1 MNKILFLGILILF
14 GVVFLY
20 LMFNPP
26 RAKKYN
32 LKRLNLNDDNNLNSE
47 ILGKELFV
55 AKSSRKFIL
64 PTEFDLWSEI
74 ALFENCIVFK
84 RNNKEK
90 KVYFSEIYEI
100 EPMLINSFFVK
111 GKYFGYVF
119 KCKDN
124 SKIIVK
130 SNDIEDLELFME
142 KLFDLFPK
150 EMIREI

>member
-1 MNKILFLGILILF
+1 
-14 GVVFLY
+14 
-20 LMFNPP
+20 MFNPP

-64 PTEFDLWSEI
+64 PTEFDLWTEI
-74 ALFENCIVFK
+74 VLFEHCIVFK

-90 KVYFSEIYEI
+90 KLYFSEINEI

-111 GKYFGYVF
+111 GKYFGYIF

>member
-1 MNKILFLGILILF
+1 MNKILFLGVLILF
-14 GVVFLY
+14 GLVFLY

-64 PTEFDLWSEI
+64 PTEFELWTEI
-74 ALFENCIVFK
+74 VLFENGIVFK

-90 KVYFSEIYEI
+90 KLYFSEINEI
-100 EPMLINSFFVK
+100 ELMLINSFFVS
-111 GKYFGYVF
+111 GKYFGYIF
-119 KCKDN
+119 RCKDN
-124 SKIIVK
+124 SIIVK
-130 SNDIEDLELFME
+130 SNNIEDLELFME

>member
-20 LMFNPP
+20 LMFNSP

>member
-1 MNKILFLGILILF
+1 MDKFIILGILILL
-14 GVVFLY
+14 GLVFLY
-20 LMFNPP
+20 LMFNPTK
-26 RAKKYN
+26 RKKYN
-32 LKRLNLNDDNNLNSE
+32 LKSLTFKNNNLYTE
-47 ILGKELFV
+47 ALGKELFV

-64 PTEFDLWSEI
+64 PTEFDLWTEI
-74 ALFENCIVFK
+74 TLYEHCIVFK

-130 SNDIEDLELFME
+130 SNDIKDLELFME
-142 KLFDLFPK
+142 KLFNLFPK
-150 EMIREI
+150 EMVREI

>member
-1 MNKILFLGILILF
+1 MNKILFLDILILF

-20 LMFNPP
+20 LMFNSP

>member
-14 GVVFLY
+14 GLVFLY

-32 LKRLNLNDDNNLNSE
+32 LKRLNSE

-55 AKSSRKFIL
+55 AKSNRKFIL
-64 PTEFDLWSEI
+64 PTEFDLWTEI
-74 ALFENCIVFK
+74 VLFEHCIVFK

-90 KVYFSEIYEI
+90 KLYFSEINEI

>member
-64 PTEFDLWSEI
+64 PTEFELWTEI
-74 ALFENCIVFK
+74 VLFENCIVFK
-84 RNNKEK
+84 RNNKEE
-90 KVYFSEIYEI
+90 KVGS
-100 EPMLINSFFVK
+100 
-111 GKYFGYVF
+111 
-119 KCKDN
+119 
-124 SKIIVK
+124 
-130 SNDIEDLELFME
+130 
-142 KLFDLFPK
+142 
-150 EMIREI
+150 

>member
-1 MNKILFLGILILF
+1 MDKFIILGILILL
-14 GVVFLY
+14 GLVFLY

-26 RAKKYN
+26 KRKKYN
-32 LKRLNLNDDNNLNSE
+32 LKSLTFKNNNLYTE
-47 ILGKELFV
+47 ALGKELFV

-64 PTEFDLWSEI
+64 PTEFELWTEI
-74 ALFENCIVFK
+74 VLFENCIVFK

-90 KVYFSEIYEI
+90 KVYFSEINEI

-142 KLFDLFPK
+142 KLFNLFPK
-150 EMIREI
+150 EMVREI

>member
-14 GVVFLY
+14 GLVFLY

-32 LKRLNLNDDNNLNSE
+32 LKSLTFKNNNLYTE
-47 ILGKELFV
+47 ALGKELFV

-64 PTEFDLWSEI
+64 PTEFELWTEI
-74 ALFENCIVFK
+74 VLFENCIAFK

-130 SNDIEDLELFME
+130 SNDIKDLELFME
-142 KLFDLFPK
+142 KLFELFPK
-150 EMIREI
+150 EMVREI

>member
-20 LMFNPP
+20 LMFNTPK
-26 RAKKYN
+26 RKKYN
-32 LKRLNLNDDNNLNSE
+32 LKSLTFKNNNLYTE
-47 ILGKELFV
+47 ALGKELFV

-142 KLFDLFPK
+142 KLFNLFPK
-150 EMIREI
+150 EMVREI

>member
-32 LKRLNLNDDNNLNSE
+32 LKSLTFKNNNLYTE
-47 ILGKELFV
+47 ALGKELFV

-64 PTEFDLWSEI
+64 PTEFELWTEI
-74 ALFENCIVFK
+74 VLFENCIVFK

-130 SNDIEDLELFME
+130 SNDIKDLELFME
-142 KLFDLFPK
+142 KLFELFPK
-150 EMIREI
+150 EMVREI

>member
-1 MNKILFLGILILF
+1 MDKFIILGILILL
-14 GVVFLY
+14 GLVFLY
-20 LMFNPP
+20 LMFNPL

-47 ILGKELFV
+47 TLGKELFI

-64 PTEFDLWSEI
+64 PTEFDLWTEI
-74 ALFENCIVFK
+74 VLFENGIIFK

-90 KVYFSEIYEI
+90 KLFFSDIYEI
-100 EPMLINSFFVK
+100 EPMLINSLFVK
-111 GKYFGYVF
+111 GKYFGYIF
-119 KCKDN
+119 KCNDN

>member
-55 AKSSRKFIL
+55 AKSSRKFNL
-64 PTEFDLWSEI
+64 PTEFDLWTEI
-74 ALFENCIVFK
+74 VLFENGIVFK

-90 KVYFSEIYEI
+90 KLYFSEINEI
-100 EPMLINSFFVK
+100 EPILINSFFVK
-111 GKYFGYVF
+111 GKYFGYIF
-119 KCKDN
+119 NCKGD
-124 SKIIVK
+124 SIIVK
-130 SNDIEDLELFME
+130 SNDIKDLELFME
-142 KLFDLFPK
+142 KLFELFPK
-150 EMIREI
+150 EMIEKVQ

>member
-1 MNKILFLGILILF
+1 
-14 GVVFLY
+14 
-20 LMFNPP
+20 MFNPP

-64 PTEFDLWSEI
+64 PTEFDLWTEI
-74 ALFENCIVFK
+74 VLFEHCIVFK

-130 SNDIEDLELFME
+130 SNDIKDLELFME